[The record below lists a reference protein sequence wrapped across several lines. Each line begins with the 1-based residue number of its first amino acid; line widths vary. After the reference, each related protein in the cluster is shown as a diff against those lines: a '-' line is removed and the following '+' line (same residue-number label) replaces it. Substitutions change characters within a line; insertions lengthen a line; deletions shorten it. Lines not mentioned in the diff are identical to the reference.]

1 MLSDAL
7 THAIAWASKTRKPVV
22 AEVLDFTA
30 KKKAMTQLS
39 PKGACMLSGRLY
51 AKY

>member
-7 THAIAWASKTRKPVV
+7 TQAIVWASNTRKPVV
-22 AEVLDFTA
+22 AEALDFTE
-30 KKKAMTQLS
+30 KKRAMTQLS
-39 PKGACMLSGRLY
+39 PKGACMLSGLLY